1 MGMRII
7 FGFLCLLYRISLQHM
22 LSVGICYLTASS
34 KKKPAGCICH
44 RREDHCVVV
53 PTYVLSR
60 KIPESEKLLL
70 VHEWYLCIK
79 MHTHLTFNL

>member
-1 MGMRII
+1 MDMRII

-44 RREDHCVVV
+44 RREDHCVE
-53 PTYVLSR
+53 
-60 KIPESEKLLL
+60 IPESEKLLL

-79 MHTHLTFNL
+79 MHHPFDI